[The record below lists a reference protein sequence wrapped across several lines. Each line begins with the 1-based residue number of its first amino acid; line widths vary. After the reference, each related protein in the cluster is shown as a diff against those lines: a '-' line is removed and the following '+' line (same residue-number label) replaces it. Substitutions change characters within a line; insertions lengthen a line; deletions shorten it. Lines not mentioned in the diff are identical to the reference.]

1 MSNRIS
7 KDIILKIKIN
17 KTVADELKKLIP
29 FKNCAKKSRLLK
41 SFYRFFFVIQIH
53 HFKSQNK

>member
-17 KTVADELKKLIP
+17 KTVNDELKKLIP
-29 FKNCAKKSRLLK
+29 FKNGA
-41 SFYRFFFVIQIH
+41 
-53 HFKSQNK
+53 